1 MTAGASPVFV
11 VTRAKSVGNGCSLT
25 MGFRGKGQLFYLYC
39 CMTLLRGYDS
49 HRPVVVE
56 HLRVG
61 HVATL
66 VTNWRPVPPSM
77 PLGAAEVAFSD
88 AQHPRR
94 DDRPPATAGLR
105 RYGLRLGAQCPIPVG
120 PITLCAGGAYDVAA
134 HIRYVGSA
142 QTGVASA

>member
-25 MGFRGKGQLFYLYC
+25 MGFRGKGILFYLYC
-39 CMTLLRGYDS
+39 RMTLLRVYDS

-77 PLGAAEVAFSD
+77 PLGAADVAFSD
-88 AQHPRR
+88 AQHPG
-94 DDRPPATAGLR
+94 AMIALR
-105 RYGLRLGAQCPIPVG
+105 RPQG
-120 PITLCAGGAYDVAA
+120 
-134 HIRYVGSA
+134 
-142 QTGVASA
+142 